1 MLAEGT
7 HDCCP
12 LLRCS
17 STVAWYRNFP
27 KTLDSGAL
35 DPRTQ
40 TRAQFWGPSTVAW
53 CRNLPQWC
61 GVSLENTSC
70 RSPPTLVLLFSSTT
84 SPLSPHQSNEELFQ
98 QQHLCSTDTSSLTN
112 FADMLLL
119 SLQLWATF
127 SKVQIMPHA
136 ISSVQ
141 SYCYQF
147 VLSSRPQLCSHHMY
161 QQSLKNISK
170 VESVEC

>member
-27 KTLDSGAL
+27 KTLHSGAL
-35 DPRTQ
+35 DPKAQ

-70 RSPPTLVLLFSSTT
+70 RSPPTLVLLFSFKTPFTCPDFNQMKSYFNDNT
-84 SPLSPHQSNEELFQ
+84 SFRDL
-98 QQHLCSTDTSSLTN
+98 
-112 FADMLLL
+112 ADMLSRDAL
-119 SLQLWATF
+119 AE
-127 SKVQIMPHA
+127 
-136 ISSVQ
+136 SVTVGN
-141 SYCYQF
+141 F
-147 VLSSRPQLCSHHMY
+147 
-161 QQSLKNISK
+161 QQSSIYATCHYQSNLCFHKTSTLFPSYVSENSGK
-170 VESVEC
+170 DQQNGKCF